1 MDYVHTEMF
10 LFKNMIGWQCFLAVD
25 ESLSPDQNEDM
36 IENSDGKEMVMSEG
50 SSDMEPCVGM
60 EFESEEAAKVFYD
73 AYATH
78 LGFIM
83 RVDAFRRSMRD
94 GKVVWRR
101 LVCNKEGFR
110 KLRPRR
116 SENRKPRAVTRE
128 GCKAMIVVKKEKT
141 GKWVVTRFVKDH
153 NHSLVAIPAN
163 GRRSVILSQT
173 PDEKDVKIRELTAEL
188 QRERKR
194 SAAYQDQLEMVLKDM
209 EDHSHHFHEF
219 SQADTFLLPKTLLT
233 VFLDSN
239 QGLQTQSMD
248 VSSWDGALSSSDFS
262 LAARTFAEKWKRLD
276 HTFPP
281 WSWIACTKEPWVA
294 SHEVEGYLSLENI
307 CLLGLT
313 EEDNDE
319 GSRDGEEETSCS
331 KEEEPIDTA
340 TLVQS
345 FGREVHFYDFH
356 IVYSAS
362 YRVPVFYFRAYCS
375 GGQPLALDEI
385 EKDLPTCSAKVLL
398 ASKWTF
404 ITLEEH
410 PYLNRPWYKLHPCGT
425 SEWMKLL
432 FLGDSALAKHGVAM
446 GQYLVSW
453 FSVVGQVVGL
463 RIPFEMLNDSN

>member
-1 MDYVHTEMF
+1 MLSWQDF
-10 LFKNMIGWQCFLAVD
+10 IGWVWTWDLYQSMD

-36 IENSDGKEMVMSEG
+36 IENSDGKEMVTSEG

-209 EDHSHHFHEF
+209 EDHSHHLSRNIEDIVQSVKDIETKRTLIRAYKHNQWMSHLGMELFRLVI
-219 SQADTFLLPKTLLT
+219 FLLLLIH
-233 VFLDSN
+233 
-239 QGLQTQSMD
+239 
-248 VSSWDGALSSSDFS
+248 S
-262 LAARTFAEKWKRLD
+262 LRSGKDLT
-276 HTFPP
+276 T
-281 WSWIACTKEPWVA
+281 
-294 SHEVEGYLSLENI
+294 LSLHGHGLLVQKNLGLLLMKLRDTCRWRTV

-362 YRVPVFYFRAYCS
+362 YRVPVFYFRCIL
-375 GGQPLALDEI
+375 QWR
-385 EKDLPTCSAKVLL
+385 T
-398 ASKWTF
+398 T
-404 ITLEEH
+404 
-410 PYLNRPWYKLHPCGT
+410 
-425 SEWMKLL
+425 
-432 FLGDSALAKHGVAM
+432 
-446 GQYLVSW
+446 
-453 FSVVGQVVGL
+453 FSVG
-463 RIPFEMLNDSN
+463 